1 MTHTPGTV
9 GLIVISGVLLLAAI
23 FCANGQST
31 DASPSDLIKLLTRSD
46 GQNEYGLRI
55 DFSCGQ
61 AWADDQR
68 NRKLAD
74 ALVKNGVSALPDIEK
89 ALDAIGDYGEQ
100 SKFAVN
106 AQWLLEA
113 YARIKGHF
121 AFPRLRAMLDNRH
134 FAFLQFALDD
144 SVATSLG
151 LTSFL
156 SASRLLGVPRSCNP
170 IQEPRDT
177 LDQFVVAWVRG
188 DRQYLEATLGPEAKA
203 ALQSLI
209 GNRTWASVRAGM
221 WRGRSGHNVAV
232 GYRFETAGW
241 WSEREQP
248 LQVRLDTRSPVNPEV
263 DTAFTNASG
272 VECGRRRV
280 KFVKSGGVRVSY
292 LIVNSDPEDLLQL
305 ITSCAAK

>member
-1 MTHTPGTV
+1 M
-9 GLIVISGVLLLAAI
+9 SRVLLLTAV

-31 DASPSDLIKLLTRSD
+31 DASSADLINLLTQPARLS
-46 GQNEYGLRI
+46 ESI
-55 DFSCGQ
+55 SFSCGR
-61 AWADDQR
+61 ARADYQR
-68 NRKLAD
+68 NRRLAD
-74 ALVKNGVSALPDIEK
+74 ALVNNGVSALPDIER
-89 ALDAIGDYGEQ
+89 ALDSIGHYGDK

-113 YARIKGHF
+113 YARIKGRS
-121 AFPRLRAMLDNRH
+121 AFRRLHAMSDNPH
-134 FAFLQFALDD
+134 FAFLQFALDN
-144 SVATSLG
+144 SVATSLA
-151 LTSFL
+151 LKSFL
-156 SASRLLGVPRSCNP
+156 PASQPLGVPRLCNL

-177 LDQFVVAWVRG
+177 LDQFVVAWLRS
-188 DRQYLEATLGPEAKA
+188 DRQYLEATLGPNAKP
-203 ALQSLI
+203 ALQSWI
-209 GNRTWASVRAGM
+209 GERTWASVRAGM

-272 VECGRRRV
+272 LECGRRRV

>member
-1 MTHTPGTV
+1 MARVPRSLSPMIMS
-9 GLIVISGVLLLAAI
+9 GLLLLAAI
-23 FCANGQST
+23 SCVNGGQST
-31 DASPSDLIKLLTRSD
+31 DGSPADLINLLTQPAHLS
-46 GQNEYGLRI
+46 ESI
-55 DFSCGQ
+55 FFSCGQ
-61 AWADDQR
+61 AWADYQR

-74 ALVKNGVSALPDIEK
+74 ALVKHGASALPDIER
-89 ALDAIGDYGEQ
+89 ALDAIGNYSEK

-113 YARIKGHF
+113 YARIKGPS
-121 AFPRLRAMLDNRH
+121 AFPSLRAMSDNRH
-134 FAFLQFALDD
+134 FAFLQFALDN
-144 SVATSLG
+144 SIATSLG

-170 IQEPRDT
+170 IEEPRDT

-209 GNRTWASVRAGM
+209 GNRTWTSMRAAM
-221 WRGRSGHNVAV
+221 WRGKSVHNVAV
-232 GYRFETAGW
+232 GYRFETSGW

-248 LQVRLDTRSPVNPEV
+248 LQVRLDTRSPVNPDV
-263 DTAFTNASG
+263 DTVFTNALG

-280 KFVKSGGVRVSY
+280 RFVKTGEVIRVSY
-292 LIVNSDPEDLLQL
+292 VIDTADPEDLLRL